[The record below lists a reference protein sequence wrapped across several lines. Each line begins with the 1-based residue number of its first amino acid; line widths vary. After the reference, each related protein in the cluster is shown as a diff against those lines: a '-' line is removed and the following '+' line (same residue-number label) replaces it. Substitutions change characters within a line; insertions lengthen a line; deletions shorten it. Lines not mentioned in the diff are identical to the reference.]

1 MDQFIRNYE
10 NFPKPGS
17 KMNQIDRNENLGIL
31 ETPSTKIVMI
41 WYGRYAF
48 HYRKDMWKR
57 YWRQKTYGDARCARN
72 HVGTVL
78 LNPLVGSHDGAISSK
93 GWMLVT
99 DVGDEMCWWP
109 IYYVGKVTNILKKIT
124 NTTDSEGWTRCLW
137 KSMEGYKTKTR
148 TILNKYSTICM
159 SWLYNVLAVFKLEI
173 LALWK
178 MFFE

>member
-1 MDQFIRNYE
+1 MKI
-10 NFPKPGS
+10 FP
-17 KMNQIDRNENLGIL
+17 NQVLKW
-31 ETPSTKIVMI
+31 TKLTEMRTWEYWKSHRWKLW
-41 WYGRYAF
+41 WY
-48 HYRKDMWKR
+48 DM

>member
-31 ETPSTKIVMI
+31 EIPSMKIVMI
-41 WYGRYAF
+41 WYVLASKNIWGRPV
-48 HYRKDMWKR
+48 
-57 YWRQKTYGDARCARN
+57 RQEPCWYSFIK
-72 HVGTVL
+72 
-78 LNPLVGSHDGAISSK
+78 PSSPFGSHDGAISSK